1 MIYGIGTDIVKIARL
16 QRSMEQNT
24 RMAQKLFTEAEIS
37 YCESRASKYQS
48 YAARFAAKEAVM
60 KALGTGWDERV
71 HWQNIE
77 IIKPDDSAPC
87 VVLHNDTKAFAI
99 EQGLGKIHLSI
110 SHEKDYA
117 TAFVVVE
124 KTNS

>member
-37 YCESRASKYQS
+37 YCESS
-48 YAARFAAKEAVM
+48 
-60 KALGTGWDERV
+60 
-71 HWQNIE
+71 
-77 IIKPDDSAPC
+77 
-87 VVLHNDTKAFAI
+87 
-99 EQGLGKIHLSI
+99 LGKIHLSI